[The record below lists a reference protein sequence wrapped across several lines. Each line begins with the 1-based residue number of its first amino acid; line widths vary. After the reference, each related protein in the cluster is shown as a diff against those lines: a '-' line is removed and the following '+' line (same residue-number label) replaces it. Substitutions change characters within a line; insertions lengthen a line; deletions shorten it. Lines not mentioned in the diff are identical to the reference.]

1 MVLSYNVFFKF
12 IFKKLF
18 GLYKI
23 KQQKDGII
31 DEKSEKGFS
40 LEEFDNQIQITFN
53 VFDICSFLD
62 YSRYNKYHYDTQ
74 S

>member
-62 YSRYNKYHYDTQ
+62 CSRYNKYHHDTQ